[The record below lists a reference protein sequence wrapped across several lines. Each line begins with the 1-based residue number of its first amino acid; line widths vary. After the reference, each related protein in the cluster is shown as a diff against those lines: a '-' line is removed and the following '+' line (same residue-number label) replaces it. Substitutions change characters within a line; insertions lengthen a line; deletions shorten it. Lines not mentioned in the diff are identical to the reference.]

1 MNNAISG
8 NEVTEYSQVAR
19 SLAMYPSNQLLLF
32 ASCAVAAVTH
42 LDSCIPVCL
51 GLGEYDNLLDNGKP
65 KAFYCLDG
73 DFLVLL

>member
-1 MNNAISG
+1 MNNGISCD
-8 NEVTEYSQVAR
+8 EVKEYTQVAR

-51 GLGEYDNLLDNGKP
+51 GLGEYDNLLNP
-65 KAFYCLDG
+65 KAVYCLNG
-73 DFLVLL
+73 DFSQLLP